1 MSEFPMAERM
11 AKQVKK
17 NRPPQHVSLK
27 EISDALTEGGVRE
40 KSLMDMLEEQARYGP
55 DVDGRREALLKLKA
69 VSLIRHGTLDKRDVE
84 QYPDLLVDSDG
95 DAYAPKGNP
104 KNVIPEKGEFLEGIR
119 YFDEVPSAP
128 GQRPASMTV
137 EAARKRATKE
147 KIQKAQEFYK
157 EHGDDPIGAGPP
169 RPKDGEAIPMT
180 EAFKPL
186 KW

>member
-119 YFDEVPSAP
+119 FFDEVPSAP
-128 GQRPASMTV
+128 GQAPSGQTV
-137 EAARKRATKE
+137 EAARRQDMKE
-147 KIQKAQEFYK
+147 KGEAMLDYYRNN
-157 EHGDDPIGAGPP
+157 GDREVGAGPP
-169 RPKDGEAIPMT
+169 PPEGPIPM
-180 EAFKPL
+180 EQAFKPI